1 MSSSN
6 EDNNDDTGTTR
17 RSLPSAKKTNDK
29 NKASA
34 SRNLSRDE
42 QADLELQEFLA
53 ALNSERDTTTTTTTT
68 ATAKTTTSSS
78 SKPSSASTTTTT
90 TSSISPEALYPT
102 EMSCRQAFDSAFYCQ
117 SPGGQFINVYRYG
130 GLRDCGES
138 WAAFWFC
145 MRTKSYPD
153 VERQRRIREFYRQR
167 DRKYRIGPSS
177 EDVWDMRTKPVL
189 NAFSSKP
196 PPGETAS

>member
-6 EDNNDDTGTTR
+6 EENHNNDDTGTTR

-53 ALNSERDTTTTTTTT
+53 ALNSERDTTTTTTT
-68 ATAKTTTSSS
+68 ATAKTTTTSS
-78 SKPSSASTTTTT
+78 SKPSSASTTTT

-145 MRTKSYPD
+145 MRTKGYPD

-189 NAFSSKP
+189 NAFSKTP
-196 PPGETAS
+196 PSETAS